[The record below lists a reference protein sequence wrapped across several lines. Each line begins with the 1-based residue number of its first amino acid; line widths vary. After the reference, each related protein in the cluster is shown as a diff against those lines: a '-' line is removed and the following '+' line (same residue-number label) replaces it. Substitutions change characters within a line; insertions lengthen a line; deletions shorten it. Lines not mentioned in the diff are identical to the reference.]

1 MTVDPSL
8 MQTPGWAY
16 TPRYALG
23 MGYGGGYGG
32 EGHSVP
38 RTGIGRRPCYCGD
51 GRFGD
56 AEEILER
63 ACEMGLNIYS
73 PIIPL
78 FTGDSVADNSI
89 SIARGVASHELDEVG
104 RFSLIVPIVYRR
116 VVDVVAW
123 ILEVAAKGPVY
134 YNHCAGSW
142 LVEPS

>member
-1 MTVDPSL
+1 MDRSRAGGRCPVAE
-8 MQTPGWAY
+8 TPAVGVWRNP
-16 TPRYALG
+16 TCRH
-23 MGYGGGYGG
+23 GG

-38 RTGIGRRPCYCGD
+38 GTGIGRRPCYCGD

-78 FTGDSVADNSI
+78 FAGDSVTDKTI
-89 SIARGVASHELDEVG
+89 SIARGVASHELDKVRG
-104 RFSLIVPIVYRR
+104 FSRIVPIVYRR

-123 ILEVAAKGPVY
+123 ILEVAAEGAIY

-142 LVEPS
+142 LVESP